1 MKVNQ
6 VWSVDAN
13 YRWLDMK
20 YPVMVAPE
28 HNVFVEDSM
37 KRFKISTDIQ
47 YINELYTAVNPD
59 KREK

>member
-1 MKVNQ
+1 
-6 VWSVDAN
+6 
-13 YRWLDMK
+13 MK